1 MGVVWGLV
9 IAVLALVCW
18 GGQALSLFAPAR
30 AERYGL
36 ADAEAEVE
44 PVFYA
49 DGRGEALWDTL
60 TLWTLLVA
68 GVLLIFD
75 AAAWPYFGI
84 VGGAMYVYFGGRGVL
99 VRREMQRRGQ
109 RIGSEATVK
118 TAYAALSI
126 WGVAGFITVIAAVV
140 ALGD

>member
-18 GGQALSLFAPAR
+18 GGQTLALFAPAA

-36 ADAEAEVE
+36 ADVEADVD

-49 DGRGEALWDTL
+49 DGRGEALADTL
-60 TLWTLLVA
+60 TLWTLLAA
-68 GVLLIFD
+68 GVLLVFD
-75 AAAWPYFGI
+75 AAAWPYFGLI
-84 VGGAMYVYFGGRGVL
+84 GGAVYVYFAARGIF
-99 VRREMQRRGQ
+99 VRREMQQRDQ
-109 RIGSEATVK
+109 RIGSEAAVK
-118 TAYAALSI
+118 TAFAALSI
-126 WGVAGFITVIAAVV
+126 WGVAGLITVIAAIV